1 MSSHAKYVFNK
12 TDKII
17 SGLPDTN
24 FPVAPEIQDKPEVD
38 LTEWFH
44 APGKSLYLKYLP
56 YNMTKQDVFAA
67 FKFAGKINRV
77 DIVNSPPNGATYRMA
92 FIHFEYWY
100 SNEYSMDFRSEIV
113 RAYPK
118 SIVRFAA
125 AHELSAISVTI
136 NIRPIPK
143 TDYNVEQL
151 SDMFHRL
158 QEQFNTTIGE
168 QSKKIEEQSQQID
181 ELKSQV
187 KHLTNITEETSS
199 DVFYV
204 KKNLDEKCLHC
215 SQLEGMSEFHCYAID
230 ELQISSEKTNKR
242 IDEVI
247 SENVKQ
253 NEEIAQ
259 IKKQWSY
266 TVQKSFQD
274 FLEVYEYIDEKK
286 DKLIDSI
293 FNLENDYNHE
303 DNLLSERIEELTK
316 DMRELSRIDSFIF
329 EKMRI
334 FDDKFHQLQQVFS
347 ENTSTKDELDT
358 STSNTFDESDESD

>member
-12 TDKII
+12 TDKIV

-24 FPVAPEIQDKPEVD
+24 FPVAPGIQDKPEVD

-44 APGKSLYLKYLP
+44 APGKSLCLKDLP
-56 YNMTKQDVFAA
+56 YNITKQDVFAA
-67 FKFAGKINRV
+67 FNFAGKINRV
-77 DIVNSPPNGATYRMA
+77 DIVPNGATYCMA

-100 SNEYSMDFRSEIV
+100 SNEDSMDFRSEIV

-118 SIVRFAA
+118 PIGRFAA
-125 AHELSAISVTI
+125 AHDFSIISITI
-136 NIRPIPK
+136 NTRPIPK

-181 ELKSQV
+181 ELKCQV
-187 KHLTNITEETSS
+187 RHLTNMTEETSS
-199 DVFYV
+199 DVLYL
-204 KKNLDEKCLHC
+204 KKDLDEKCLHC
-215 SQLEGMSEFHCYAID
+215 SQLEGMSEFHSYAID
-230 ELQISSEKTNKR
+230 ELQISSEKTNER

-247 SENVKQ
+247 SENAKQ

-266 TVQKSFQD
+266 TVQKSFQN
-274 FLEVYEYIDEKK
+274 FLEVYEYMDEKM
-286 DKLIDSI
+286 DKLKDSI

-303 DNLLSERIEELTK
+303 DNLLSERIEESIK
-316 DMRELSRIDSFIF
+316 DIRELARTESFIF
-329 EKMRI
+329 EKIRI
-334 FDDKFHQLQQVFS
+334 FDNKFDQLQRVFS
-347 ENTSTKDELDT
+347 ESTANKDELDT
-358 STSNTFDESDESD
+358 STSNSFDESDEFDESY

>member
-12 TDKII
+12 TDKIV

-24 FPVAPEIQDKPEVD
+24 FTVAPEIQDKPEVD

-44 APGKSLYLKYLP
+44 APGNSLYLKYLP
-56 YNMTKQDVFAA
+56 YNMTKEDVFAA

-100 SNEYSMDFRSEIV
+100 SNDYSMDFRSEIV

-118 SIVRFAA
+118 PIVRFVA
-125 AHELSAISVTI
+125 AHELSVTI
-136 NIRPIPK
+136 NTRPIPK

-158 QEQFNTTIGE
+158 QDQFNTTIGE
-168 QSKKIEEQSQQID
+168 QSKKIEEQSQLID

-187 KHLTNITEETSS
+187 KHLTNITEETST
-199 DVFYV
+199 DVFYL
-204 KKNLDEKCLHC
+204 KKDLDEKCLHC
-215 SQLEGMSEFHCYAID
+215 SQFEGMSEFHSFAID
-230 ELQISSEKTNKR
+230 ELQITHEKTNKR

-247 SENVKQ
+247 SEYAKH

-266 TVQKSFQD
+266 TVQKSFQN
-274 FLEVYEYIDEKK
+274 FLEVYEYIDEKRG
-286 DKLIDSI
+286 KLKHSI
-293 FNLENDYNHE
+293 ANLEDDYYHQ
-303 DNLLSERIEELTK
+303 DNLFSKRIKKSTK
-316 DMRELSRIDSFIF
+316 DIRELSRINSFIF
-329 EKMRI
+329 EKIRI
-334 FDDKFHQLQQVFS
+334 FDDKFHQLQQVLS
-347 ENTSTKDELDT
+347 ENTPTKDELDT
-358 STSNTFDESDESD
+358 STSNAFEQSD